1 MATVELIAAMC
12 HRVNKAVCEAAGDH
26 SQPTWE
32 NAPDWQKESAIDGV
46 LLALTTLDP
55 TPQQNHKNWVDYKL
69 ADGWVR
75 GDVKDPVKKTH
86 PCLVPFVDLPIE
98 QKIKD
103 YVFLAV
109 VEGMA
114 ALVQEDGRMPGLNI
128 LGAVA
133 STPGT
138 PESDADP
145 GNPGMQDVNERTR
158 TLTLM
163 RGEGVLQAPSV
174 ADIHPVEEG
183 APVSIGSEFVDDA
196 GKN

>member
-1 MATVELIAAMC
+1 MITVESIAAMC
-12 HRVNKAVCEAAGDH
+12 YRVNKAVCEAAGDH

-32 NAPDWQKESAIDGV
+32 NAPDWQKESMIDGV
-46 LLALTTLDP
+46 LSALTTMDP

-114 ALVQEDGRMPGLNI
+114 ALVPEDRHMPGLPI
-128 LGAVA
+128 SPVIIDTVA
-133 STPGT
+133 STP
-138 PESDADP
+138 
-145 GNPGMQDVNERTR
+145 
-158 TLTLM
+158 
-163 RGEGVLQAPSV
+163 SV
-174 ADIHPVEEG
+174 ADVDAHPIEEG
-183 APVSIGSEFVDDA
+183 ASVSVGSEFVDEA
-196 GKN
+196 SQKA